1 MRIFT
6 TIMALVLCT
15 LPVQVDAKCKFGT
28 KKPNHVETKLIQLKS
43 KLTKA
48 INFKFGN
55 VEGQYYL
62 IVNVHSIGK
71 RYEFDAETPLEIFLA
86 NDKSLLLT
94 PAEPEKAH
102 RTIMG
107 LAINYKQS
115 NTYFNV
121 EKEVFEK
128 LRTVA
133 ISGVDLH
140 YKHKGKA
147 GIEAFSVGGRAAK
160 RAMEYVGCALEY
172 EILTD

>member
-1 MRIFT
+1 MRVFT
-6 TIMALVLCT
+6 MFVALVLFT
-15 LPVQVDAKCKFGT
+15 LPLHVAAKCKFGT
-28 KKPNHVETKLIQLKS
+28 KKPNHVETKIFQLKS

-48 INFKFGN
+48 INFKYGN
-55 VEGQYYL
+55 VEGQFYL

-71 RYEFDAETPLEIFLA
+71 RYEFDAETPLEIFLS
-86 NDKSLLLT
+86 NDESLMLT
-94 PAEPEKAH
+94 PNEPERAH

-121 EKEVFEK
+121 EKKFLEK

-147 GIEAFSVGGRAAK
+147 GIESFSVGGRAAK
-160 RAMEYVGCALEY
+160 RAMEYAGCTLEY
-172 EILTD
+172 EILTE